1 MLSTRGT
8 YFGLVLAVFFLSS
21 GLALSAEESANPAT
35 EPNPVISITED
46 LSEAMMREAAK
57 VREEF
62 EMDARSLFERKPLGW
77 DLETIRHLYRSA
89 LSLPLRIPDFSRQ
102 LVEHGRVLGVL
113 GSLLVLLFVLVVLYS
128 LLGQNRLL
136 NWVEA
141 KFTPLG
147 ERIPKS
153 YHAYIQSLLNVV
165 VSAMIP
171 LALLGLFSLINAMTD
186 YRAAWFQLSGRLLGL
201 WAAGVLILRL
211 LEESLTRD
219 LFKAT
224 VKYGKPIFQYA
235 RFVVLYLLI
244 GIAVFFAAK
253 VFQIRPDVLALLR
266 FVVSISTVAV
276 LFLFLLKRGIFLS
289 LLPELPYRAYRTFLS
304 LLRNYYYPLFSVSF
318 LAAVLWCF
326 GYQTLGGVVLIKIWG
341 SVGAFLLIM
350 LIFYGLNG
358 WLKNWSQE
366 LDSANEAAQ
375 FLVRS
380 LRSLLLY
387 AAVLV
392 TIIIILNLLGLL
404 DPLQRIISFPIFR
417 LGEAQ
422 VTLWII
428 LKAALIILAF
438 VFATRLSQAY
448 FDYKIYPGLG
458 IDPGLGYA
466 LNTFFKYLFLA
477 IGFLISLKLV
487 GLNLRFLLVFAG
499 AAGIGIGLGL
509 QNMAANVI
517 SGFTIIFGGKIRK
530 GDWIEVSGTLGTVT
544 DIFLRATKVRTR
556 DNIEYLIPN
565 GDLISN
571 IIVNYS
577 LSSPMIRIELPV
589 GVSYQADPR
598 EVERILVEAAEKE
611 PLVSTYKKPV
621 VRFVEYGD
629 NSLNFVLL
637 IWIDVRAV
645 ARRKVRSALY
655 FAIFE
660 AFAKAGIEIPFPQRD
675 IHIRSRV
682 D

>member
-1 MLSTRGT
+1 MLSNKSA
-8 YFGLVLAVFFLSS
+8 YFSLLLAVLFLSS
-21 GLALSAEESANPAT
+21 DLALSAEESAKPVT
-35 EPNPVISITED
+35 EAKPVISLTED
-46 LSEAMMREAAK
+46 LGEAMKRKAAK

-62 EMDARSLFERKPLGW
+62 ETDARSLFHRKPLGW
-77 DLETIRHLYRSA
+77 DLATVRHLYRTV

-102 LVEHGRVLGVL
+102 LVEHSRMLGAL

-128 LLGQNRLL
+128 LLGQGRLL
-136 NWVEA
+136 SWVEA
-141 KFTPLG
+141 KFTPLV
-147 ERIPKS
+147 ERIPKA
-153 YHAYIQSLLNVV
+153 YHAHIQSLLNVL

-171 LALLGLFSLINAMTD
+171 LALLGLFSLINAMTG
-186 YRAAWFQLSGRLLGL
+186 YRASWFQLCGRLLGL
-201 WAAGVLILRL
+201 WAVGILILRL
-211 LEESLTRD
+211 LEEGLTRD

-224 VKYGKPIFQYA
+224 AKYGKPILRYA
-235 RFVVLYLLI
+235 RFVLLYLLI

-253 VFQIRPDVLALLR
+253 VFQIRPDVVALLR
-266 FVVSISTVAV
+266 FVVSISTVTV
-276 LFLFLLKRGIFLS
+276 LFFFLLKRGVFLS
-289 LLPELPYRAYRTFLS
+289 LLPELTYRAYRTFLS
-304 LLRNYYYPLFSVSF
+304 FLRNYYYPLLSVSF

-326 GYQTLGGVVLIKIWG
+326 GYDMLGEVVLVKIWG
-341 SVGAFLLIM
+341 SMGAFLLIM
-350 LIFYGLNG
+350 LIFHGVNG
-358 WLKNWSQE
+358 WLKNWSQK
-366 LDSANEAAQ
+366 LDSADEAAQ

-387 AAVLV
+387 VAVLV
-392 TIIIILNLLGLL
+392 SMMVILNLLGLL
-404 DPLQRIISFPIFR
+404 DPLQQIISFPIFR
-417 LGEAQ
+417 LGETQ

-438 VFATRLSQAY
+438 VFGTRLSQAY
-448 FDYKIYPGLG
+448 FDYKIYPSLG

-477 IGFLISLKLV
+477 IGFLISLRLV

-509 QNMAANVI
+509 QNMAANII

-544 DIFLRATKVRTR
+544 DIFLRATKVRSR

-565 GDLISN
+565 ADLISN
-571 IIVNYS
+571 TIVNYS
-577 LSSPMIRIELPV
+577 LSSPMIRIGLPV
-589 GVSYQADPR
+589 GVSYRADPR
-598 EVERILVEAAEKE
+598 EVEKILVEAAERE
-611 PLVSTYKKPV
+611 PLVATYKKPV

-660 AFAKAGIEIPFPQRD
+660 AFTKAGIEIPFPQRD
-675 IHIRSRV
+675 IHIRSKI